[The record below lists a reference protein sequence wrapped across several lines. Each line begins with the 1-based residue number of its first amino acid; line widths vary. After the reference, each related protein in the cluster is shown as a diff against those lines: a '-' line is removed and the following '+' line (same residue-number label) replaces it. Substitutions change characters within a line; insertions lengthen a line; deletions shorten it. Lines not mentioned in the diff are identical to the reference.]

1 MPCLFLLVPKWHYW
15 GTCSATTSGS
25 GTHRCQGFIQPGH
38 FEPKNGGSGLDNDFP
53 FTIWSSRFFPES
65 VNLGDFDPFHRSLPT
80 KNTPFCRW
88 GDIKLKIF
96 RFPLQTTGNHHFKCL
111 KLHCVFWGGQHHY
124 TSLKNTPISG
134 ADRKTRDDFNT
145 PKIKNHKSNHSKP
158 PIIQPPS
165 FVSFDKNVGSLD
177 LLWKRLTLIRCLK
190 GFSRQLPK
198 PGVAQVQAKT
208 NKNQKLL

>member
-1 MPCLFLLVPKWHYW
+1 MTLNNQFFAIAPAVSASLSVPCLFLLVPKWHYW

-111 KLHCVFWGGQHHY
+111 KLHCVFLGWT
-124 TSLKNTPISG
+124 TSLYI
-134 ADRKTRDDFNT
+134 
-145 PKIKNHKSNHSKP
+145 IKKHSY
-158 PIIQPPS
+158 
-165 FVSFDKNVGSLD
+165 
-177 LLWKRLTLIRCLK
+177 IRCGPK
-190 GFSRQLPK
+190 NSRWF
-198 PGVAQVQAKT
+198 
-208 NKNQKLL
+208 